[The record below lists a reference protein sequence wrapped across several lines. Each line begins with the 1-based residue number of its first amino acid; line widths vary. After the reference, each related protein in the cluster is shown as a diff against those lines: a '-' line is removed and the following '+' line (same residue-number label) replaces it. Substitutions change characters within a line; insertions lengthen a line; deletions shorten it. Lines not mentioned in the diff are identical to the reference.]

1 MKRAFVPPALA
12 TVLEQSS
19 LLPFLGKY
27 LTNDSISD
35 MESHPA
41 IHHDGQYFQ
50 SSQTDAVVVFGS
62 RIYSLVPFVSCY
74 WLCCASSQCSK
85 L

>member
-1 MKRAFVPPALA
+1 VCEIAHSLSIEMKRAFVPPALA

-19 LLPFLGKY
+19 LLPFLSKY
-27 LTNDSISD
+27 LSNDSISD

-41 IHHDGQYFQ
+41 IHHDGQY
-50 SSQTDAVVVFGS
+50 SKALKRTDAVVVFGL

-74 WLCCASSQCSK
+74 
-85 L
+85 